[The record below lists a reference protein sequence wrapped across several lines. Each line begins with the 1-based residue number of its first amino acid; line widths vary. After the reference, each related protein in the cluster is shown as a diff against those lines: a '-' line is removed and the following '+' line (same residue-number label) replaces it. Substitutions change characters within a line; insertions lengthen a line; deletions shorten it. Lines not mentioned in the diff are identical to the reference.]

1 MAKLAEFDFDHELY
15 QRLKN
20 DLGLLDEKAPDAL
33 AKAVNETAKRAKEDL
48 ATQAQQTYVV
58 RREKKKKSIRS
69 INATKTRPTATLVVT
84 GRPLLL
90 TNFKYQKNEIGYWGE
105 GAKAKVL
112 KSSSMKEL
120 GEPGRKAFL
129 ITIKS
134 GRRKMPAIAQRIGS
148 RRLPLHILYGPSVP
162 QMIGSQTRV
171 YGVVEEQ
178 IQEHLHAEIEKQVD
192 RIIGR

>member
-1 MAKLAEFDFDHELY
+1 MAKLAEFEFDNELY
-15 QRLKN
+15 QHLKS
-20 DLGLLDEKAPDAL
+20 DLGDLDDKAPDAL
-33 AKAVNETAKRAKEDL
+33 AKAVNETAKKAKDDL
-48 ATQAQQTYVV
+48 AVQAQKTYAV
-58 RREKKKKSIRS
+58 KKPRFKKAIQLIGAKR
-69 INATKTRPTATLVVT
+69 TRPTATLVVT

-90 TNFKYQKNEIGYWGE
+90 TDFKYQRNKPGYWGE

-120 GEPGRKAFL
+120 GEPGRKAFV
-129 ITIKS
+129 TTFQS
-134 GRRKMPAIAQRIGS
+134 GMTAIAQRIGS

-178 IQEHLHAEIEKQVD
+178 IQENLQAEIEKQVD
-192 RIIGR
+192 RILGR

>member
-58 RREKKKKSIRS
+58 RRVRFKKSIRS

-120 GEPGRKAFL
+120 GEPGREAIL
-129 ITIKS
+129 ITKKS

-192 RIIGR
+192 RISGR